1 MYWRYLLRRV
11 LTLIVNG
18 WIITTLIFF
27 MFRFLPGD
35 PTAMFLDPSMA
46 VEVRMAILERFG
58 LDRPLHE
65 QYLLYMQNLFRGDF
79 GWSFYYNRPVGEIIG
94 QFLPNTIILAIASLV
109 IAYVGGVIG
118 GVILAWKRN
127 SRFGEWGTLIPLFFR
142 SAPVFWTGMVAV
154 MFLSYRWGLFPHR
167 GMRTAGYV
175 ADNFLEKFLSLDF
188 LHHLALPTLVAALY
202 YMGLPMLLTRTSMLE
217 VFGEEFV
224 DLARARGF
232 SEPRVMFVHVLRN
245 ALLPI
250 VTATAVAVGLAV
262 GGNIVI
268 EYVFSWP
275 GIGREIV
282 LATQNR
288 DYPLAQGMFIVI
300 AAAVMVAN
308 MLADMVYVYLDPRV
322 TLR

>member
-1 MYWRYLLRRV
+1 MYWRYLLRRL
-11 LTLIVNG
+11 LTLILNFWVVA
-18 WIITTLIFF
+18 TLIFF

-35 PTAMFLDPSMA
+35 PTAMFLDPSMT
-46 VEVRMAILERFG
+46 VDVRAAILERFG

-65 QYLLYMQNLFRGDF
+65 QYVLYMQNLLRGDF
-79 GWSFYYNRPVGEIIG
+79 GWSFYYSRPVGEIIG
-94 QFLPNTIILAIASLV
+94 DFLPNTVVLAAASLI
-109 IAYVGGVIG
+109 IAYVVGVIG
-118 GVILAWKRN
+118 GVVLAWKRN

-142 SAPVFWTGMVAV
+142 SAPVFWTGMVAI
-154 MFLSYRWGLFPHR
+154 MFFSYRWNLFPHR
-167 GMRTAGYV
+167 GMRTPGYV
-175 ADNFLEKFLSLDF
+175 ADGFLEKFVNPDF
-188 LHHLALPTLVAALY
+188 LHHLALPTLIAALY

-224 DLARARGF
+224 DLARARGL
-232 SEPRVMFVHVLRN
+232 SEARVMFVHVLRN

-250 VTATAVAVGLAV
+250 VTATAVAIGLAV

-288 DYPLAQGMFIVI
+288 DYPLAQGMFMVI

-308 MLADMVYVYLDPRV
+308 TLADMVYVYLDPRV
-322 TLR
+322 TF